1 MQHPALIK
9 IAVLDMYNNEP
20 NQGMRCIKDI
30 LNNFSDTPIHYD
42 IFNVRAEAELPDLSY
57 DIYISSGGP
66 GDPHDG
72 DGIWDRQWYDLVDQL
87 WQYNDH
93 THQRRKYVFFICHS
107 FQMACIHFQLGLV
120 TQRHSTSFGVFPI
133 HKTLAGM
140 HDPLLRDLP
149 DPYFCVD
156 SRNWQVIQANRQRLH
171 DLSAEVLAL
180 EKIRPHVA
188 LERALMVI
196 RFSNEMVGTQFHPE
210 ADAQGMLQHL
220 QMPEKKRYVIETF
233 GEEKYY
239 NMIAALRDP
248 EKVMLT
254 HDTILPSFLHDSVKK
269 LLSTDIALQQQNNPN
284 RHSVQQELRLANTD
298 TII

>member
-1 MQHPALIK
+1 
-9 IAVLDMYNNEP
+9 MYNNEP

-30 LNNFSDTPIHYD
+30 LNNFTPAPLHFD

-66 GDPHDG
+66 GNPNEG
-72 DGIWDRQWYDLVDQL
+72 DGVWDKKWYNLIDQL

-93 THQRRKYVFFICHS
+93 TQCRRKYVFFICHS
-107 FQMACIHFQLGLV
+107 FQMACIHFKLGV
-120 TQRHSTSFGVFPI
+120 ATQRRSTSFGVFPI

-171 DLSAEVLAL
+171 DLGAEVLAL

-188 LERALMVI
+188 LERALMSI
-196 RFSNEMVGTQFHPE
+196 RFSNEMIGTQFHPE
-210 ADAQGMLQHL
+210 ADAQGMLLHL
-220 QMPEKKRYVIETF
+220 QMPEKKQYIIDTF
-233 GEEKYY
+233 GEDKYY
-239 NMIAALRDP
+239 NMLTSLRDP

-254 HDTILPSFLHDSVKK
+254 HDTILPFFLKDSVKK
-269 LLSTDIALQQQNNPN
+269 LLNTDATIRAQRAETWQTAQPVN
-284 RHSVQQELRLANTD
+284 SVGANT
-298 TII
+298 TV